1 MNILLIG
8 SGGREHAFAEQL
20 TKSSHCSTLYIMPG
34 NAGTAQLG
42 TNIAINPNDFP
53 AVAEF
58 CINHDIKLLVVGP
71 EEPLVRGIR
80 DYFEADEKLSQI
92 AFVGPGQA
100 GAIMEGSKDWSKA
113 FMLKYGVPTA
123 AYQTFTAETIT
134 DGIEYVKRHS
144 LPIVLKADGLAAGKG
159 VLICQTHEE
168 AVEELNAMIA
178 EKKFG
183 DASKKVVI
191 EEFMHGIE
199 CSVFVLMDGNHYVI
213 LPVAKDYKRIGEGE
227 TGLNTGGMGA
237 ISPVPFA
244 DDVFMQKVKERIVEP
259 TVFGLNQEGISYK
272 GFVFVGLMAV
282 NNEPFVIEYNCRMGD
297 PETEAVLPRIQND
310 FVELMMATSNGNL
323 NEVELKIDPR
333 AAATIM
339 LVSKGY
345 PEDYEKGF
353 VMSNFEEASG
363 SKLYHAGTKISEN
376 NEILSN
382 GGRVL
387 AITSLADTIQ
397 EAVKIS
403 RENAEKIEFENKYYR
418 RDIGFEFM

>member
-20 TKSSHCSTLYIMPG
+20 TKSAHCSQLYIMPG

-42 TNIAINPNDFP
+42 KNILINPNDFP

-58 CINHDIKLLVVGP
+58 CISNDIKLLVVGP

-134 DGIEYVKRHS
+134 DGIEYVKYHS
-144 LPIVLKADGLAAGKG
+144 LPVVLKADGLAAGKG
-159 VLICQTHEE
+159 VLICQTHNE
-168 AVEELNAMIA
+168 AAEELSAMIA
-178 EKKFG
+178 DKKFG

-191 EEFMHGIE
+191 EEFMNGIE

-244 DDVFMQKVKERIVEP
+244 DEVFMQKVKERIVEP

-310 FVELMMATSNGNL
+310 FVELMMATSNGSL
-323 NEVELKIDPR
+323 NDIELKIDPR